1 MPEPAPSLAYDAAL
15 LQLLRN
21 REAQLAHAQSLA
33 HIGSWHLNLDSG
45 ELEWSAETCRIFGV
59 AVGKHMTYDDFLTAL
74 HPEDRPQVEMA
85 WSKAIEG
92 EPYDIVHRIVVDGQV
107 KWVHERA
114 ELAFSDDGSLRA
126 GVGTVQDITEQRSIE
141 QALEHER
148 SFLKSLICTIPD
160 LIWLKSPEGCY
171 LACNPRFESF
181 FGHAEADILGRTDN
195 DFVDAELAA
204 FFRENDLA
212 AIAAG
217 KPTVNEEWLTFA
229 DGHRELCETTK
240 TPMFDQEG
248 ALIGVL
254 GIAHDITERKAV
266 EEKLGLAASV
276 FTHAREA
283 IVITDPEGNI
293 TSVNDA
299 FSQITGYRP
308 DEVIGKNPRLL
319 SSGKQTASFY
329 AAMWRDLTE
338 QGHWHGELWNRR
350 KDGNVYAELL
360 TISAVHDAQGE
371 LQRYVALFTDISE
384 LKRHQRQLEH
394 VAHFDGLTGLPNRVL
409 FSDRLRQA
417 MQWAQ
422 RNQTTLAL
430 AYMDLDGF
438 KAINDRLGHDVGDKL
453 LLQLANR
460 LQRSVREHDTLARL
474 GGDEFVALLPDVG
487 NARNV
492 LPLLQHLLEQ
502 ISDEFDID
510 GELLAVS
517 GSIGVTLYPQ
527 LAEDVDAD
535 QLLRQADQ
543 AMYQAKLAGKNR
555 FQLFD
560 SAQDSAARH
569 RHEHIRLIRDALH
582 RGEFQL
588 YYQPKVNMRSGAV
601 IGVEALIRWIDPE
614 LGVRPPATFL
624 PMIEDH
630 PLALEVGDWVL
641 ETALRQISNWKA
653 ADLHF
658 PVSINIGALQL
669 QQRQF
674 VSRLLERVAL
684 QPGVSTDDI
693 ELEVLETNAL
703 DDIAKASEV
712 IQHCQSEGVK
722 VALDDFGTGYS
733 SLAYLKKLPAHY
745 LKIDQSF
752 VRGMLDDPEDL
763 AILDATLSLA
773 GAFRRT
779 AIAEGVETDEHGE
792 ILLRLGCELAQGFG
806 IARPMPPEKL
816 IEWVNTWQPPASWL
830 ATQPMFRDDT
840 PILYA
845 VVEHRAWVKQ
855 FEAFV
860 CQDGGAPELSA
871 ERCAF
876 GNWLTYKAH
885 FRHRGSPLLPQLE
898 ELHHGLHEFAATL
911 KAHVER
917 GDHEIAIRGLVPLKQ
932 MRDTLIRLLT
942 QLIVEH
948 DL

>member
-1 MPEPAPSLAYDAAL
+1 MKPPSSPMTDEGIASRHISA
-15 LQLLRN
+15 
-21 REAQLAHAQSLA
+21 REAELDRAQAVAHV
-33 HIGSWHLNLDSG
+33 GSWHLDIATG
-45 ELEWSAETCRIFGV
+45 ELKWSQETCRLFGV
-59 AVGKHMTYDDFLTAL
+59 PPGSRMTYDDFLRAI
-74 HPEDRPQVEMA
+74 HPEDRNKVDTA
-85 WSKAIEG
+85 WQQAMQG
-92 EPYDIVHRIVVDGQV
+92 RPYDLEHRIVVAGEV
-107 KWVHERA
+107 KWLRELA
-114 ELAFSDDGSLRA
+114 ELDFTVEGKLRS
-126 GVGTVQDITEQRSIE
+126 GVGTVQDITARK
-141 QALEHER
+141 QAEIALAQER
-148 SFLKSLICTIPD
+148 QFLKSLLNTIPD
-160 LIWLKSPEGCY
+160 LIWLKDPEGRY
-171 LACNPRFESF
+171 LACNPRFASLY
-181 FGHAEADILGRTDN
+181 GHPEQDIIGRTDL
-195 DFVDAELAA
+195 DFVDAELAG
-204 FFRENDLA
+204 FFRSKDLA
-212 AIAAG
+212 AIEAG
-217 KPTVNEEWLTFA
+217 QPTTNEEWLTFA

-240 TPMFDQEG
+240 TPMFDSDG

-254 GIAHDITERKAV
+254 GIAHDITERKAA

-283 IVITDPEGNI
+283 IVITDPDGNI
-293 TSVNDA
+293 TSVNQA
-299 FSQITGYRP
+299 FSAITGYSP
-308 DEVIGKNPRLL
+308 EEVIGKNPRLL
-319 SSGKQTASFY
+319 SSGQQSSSFY
-329 AAMWRDLTE
+329 ASMWRELTE

-350 KDGNVYAELL
+350 KDGNLYAELL
-360 TISAVHDAQGE
+360 TISAVRDTGGDV
-371 LQRYVALFTDISE
+371 QRYVALFTDISE

-417 MQWAQ
+417 MHWAQ
-422 RNQTTLAL
+422 RNKTTLAL
-430 AYMDLDGF
+430 AYIDLDGF

-453 LLQLANR
+453 LSQLANR
-460 LQRSVREHDTLARL
+460 LQRSIREQDTLARL
-474 GGDEFVALLPDVG
+474 GGDEFVILMPDTG
-487 NARNV
+487 
-492 LPLLQHLLEQ
+492 PLRSLMPVLQHLLEQ
-502 ISDEFDID
+502 ISDEFDLE
-510 GELLAVS
+510 GERLAVS
-517 GSIGVTLYPQ
+517 GSLGVTLYPQ
-527 LAEDVDAD
+527 PEDVDAD

-555 FQLFD
+555 YQLFD
-560 SAQDSAARH
+560 SEQDNAARH
-569 RHEHIRLIRDALH
+569 RHEHIRLIREALH

-588 YYQPKVNMRSGAV
+588 FYQPKVNMRTGEIV
-601 IGVEALIRWIDPE
+601 GVEALIRWIDPE
-614 LGVRPPATFL
+614 LGIKPPSSFL
-624 PMIEDH
+624 PLIEDH

-653 ADLHF
+653 ADLHL

-712 IQHCQSEGVK
+712 IRHCQSEGIK

-733 SLAYLKKLPAHY
+733 SLAYLKKLPAHF

-779 AIAEGVETDEHGE
+779 AVAEGVESIEHGE
-792 ILLRLGCELAQGFG
+792 MLLRLGCELAQGFG
-806 IARPMPPEKL
+806 IARPMPPEQL
-816 IEWVNTWQPPASWL
+816 IEWVDRWQPPAAWS

-845 VVEHRAWVKQ
+845 IVEHRAWVNQ

-860 CQDGGAPELSA
+860 QQEDAAPELNA
-871 ERCAF
+871 ERCPF

-898 ELHHGLHEFAATL
+898 ELHHSLHEFAATL

-917 GDHEIAIRGLVPLKQ
+917 GDRETAIRGLASL
-932 MRDTLIRLLT
+932 RLIQSNLVGHLN
-942 QLIVEH
+942 QLILEH